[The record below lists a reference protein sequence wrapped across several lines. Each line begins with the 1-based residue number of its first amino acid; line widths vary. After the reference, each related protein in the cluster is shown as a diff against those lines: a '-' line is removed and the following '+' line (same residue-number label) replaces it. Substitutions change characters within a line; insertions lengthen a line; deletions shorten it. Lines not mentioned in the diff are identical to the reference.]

1 MAFSPEK
8 RPHTLSGIWFV
19 AMFAFAAM
27 YIAQIPFITHLGFS
41 PLTIAI
47 ILGMIY
53 GNTLYQNIPSV
64 WMPGIIF
71 SMKQILRFGIILY
84 GFRIT
89 FQQIF
94 AVGTSGIIADI
105 LVLSST
111 FLLGTYLGI
120 KFFKLDR
127 DTAMLTSSGASICGA
142 AAVLATEP
150 VLKSEPHKTALAVAT
165 VVLFGTIAM
174 FSYPLLFKLGLFNQ
188 ADFGIYVGATVHEV
202 AQVVA
207 VGNAI
212 SPLVMDN
219 AVIVKMTRVMM
230 LAPFLILLGLYIS
243 RISSKENNKKTPLL
257 IPWFAVWFVVV
268 SGFNSLHLLP
278 SSLVAMIN
286 QFDMF
291 CLTMAMAALGM
302 ETNIKKFRSMGM
314 GAIWLAAILFLW
326 LVIGGYFITSFATSL
341 GH

>member
-1 MAFSPEK
+1 MAFSKEK
-8 RPHTLSGIWFV
+8 RPHTFSGIWFV

-27 YIAQIPFITHLGFS
+27 YIAQLPVVSHLGFS

-89 FQQIF
+89 FQQIA
-94 AVGTSGIIADI
+94 AVGMNGVVVDA
-105 LVLSST
+105 LVLTST
-111 FLLGTYLGI
+111 FVLGTIIGM
-120 KFFKLDR
+120 KVFKLDR

-174 FSYPLLFKLGLFNQ
+174 FSYPMIYQLGLFNE

-212 SPLVMDN
+212 SPTVMDN

-230 LAPFLILLGLYIS
+230 LAPFLIILGYVIA
-243 RISSKENNKKTPLL
+243 RMSSHLKGEKSKIL

-268 SGFNSLHLLP
+268 AGFNSLHLLP
-278 SSLVAMIN
+278 QIIVDAII

-302 ETNIKKFRSMGM
+302 ETNLKKFKTMGM
-314 GAIWLAAILFLW
+314 GAIWLAAVLFLW
-326 LVIGGYFITSFATSL
+326 LLFGGYAIMKVV
-341 GH
+341 G